1 MKTLTA
7 EVALKKKIWEACLQK
22 QQSLTSTVKEAMVQ
36 AQEAANEE
44 RGSMEEKFESFREQ
58 LIRDRDM
65 FARKLADNMASL
77 DALRQVDIGKVLN
90 QVQPGAVVATEK
102 QQFFIAIS
110 LGEIKVE
117 GETFFAISTQSPL
130 YQEMDG
136 KKAGEVFE
144 FRGVKNKIQKVF

>member
-22 QQSLTSTVKEAMVQ
+22 QQSLAVMAKEAMTQ

-65 FARKLADNMASL
+65 YARKLADHMAGL
-77 DALRQVDIGKVLN
+77 DALRQIDIGKTF
-90 QVQPGAVVATEK
+90 QKVQPGAVVVTDK
-102 QQFFIAIS
+102 QQFFISIS

-117 GETFFAISTQSPL
+117 GDTFFAISTQSPL
-130 YQEMDG
+130 YQEIDG
-136 KKAGEVFE
+136 KGAGETFE
-144 FRGVKNKIQKVF
+144 FRGVKNNIQKVF